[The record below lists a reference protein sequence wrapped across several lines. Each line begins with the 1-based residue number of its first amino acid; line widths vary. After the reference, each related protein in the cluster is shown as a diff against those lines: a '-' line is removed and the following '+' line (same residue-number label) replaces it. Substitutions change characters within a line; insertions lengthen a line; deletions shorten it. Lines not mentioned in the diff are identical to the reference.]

1 MKRVVLSVVMVGLV
15 VCMGAGVKAQSRA
28 DDLPDGEGKDLVVR
42 MCSDCHGL
50 SEVTSRR
57 ETEKEW
63 AGIISDMVALGVE
76 GTDEEQKIAAA
87 YLGKC
92 FGREV
97 TAPAAADP
105 TAAPAS
111 TAEPAVALATTAYAA
126 RCASCHGAKM
136 TGGDG
141 PANLAY
147 IRYHTDVEVAD
158 VIRNGRPKMP
168 AMQVPQDELQQ
179 ILADIRVLAGTNP
192 AMATGGFTGRR
203 GGPGGAAR
211 AGGPGA
217 APSASRGGGR
227 GGRGGAGEPRVSS
240 APMTVTLA
248 DGRTL
253 SGKVMA
259 QSDFD
264 ATLLAN
270 NKFHLLAKD
279 GKIFREKPIAP
290 KSDWLDYDGG
300 PSGNRYSTLKEI
312 NTANVQQLAPA
323 WMFPMPNSSR
333 LEVTPVVVDG
343 IMYVTGWNEVYALD
357 ATTGRQLW
365 TYNEPHT
372 EGILSEGG
380 AGANRGATIS
390 GDRVFAITD
399 RAHLLA
405 FNRFT
410 GEKLW
415 DVEMGSVKESY
426 SATAAPLIAG
436 DLVVSGVAGGE
447 EGARGFVDAYRMSTG
462 DRVWRFYTIPKRG
475 EKGSETWI
483 GQALEHG
490 CGATWLTGSYDPTLD
505 LQYWTVGN
513 PCPDYTGDERMGD
526 NLYTNS
532 VVALASKTGEMKWYY
547 QFTPHDT
554 HDWDANS
561 PLVLVDEPWQG
572 RPRKLIFH
580 ADRNG
585 FFYVFDRTNGEVL
598 FHEAIVGKQNWN
610 LGFTKEG
617 RPLIDPASVS
627 TREGVAVCPASG
639 GGTNWPAVSYN
650 PIARLFYFRI
660 SDSCGIYTS
669 HHDPLG
675 VSGNRWFGRGT
686 PGDSQ
691 KAQQALAAL
700 QVNYP
705 NATFI
710 RAIDPFTGKKM
721 WDYPAPP
728 GRSGVLSTAGGL
740 VFIGGGGGL
749 MALDAKAGK
758 AVWHVN
764 LGQNTQS
771 TPMTYMVGG
780 TQYIALPGVGV
791 VVAYALH

>member
-1 MKRVVLSVVMVGLV
+1 MKRVALSVVMVGLV

-290 KSDWLDYDGG
+290 KSDWLDYDGD

-333 LEVTPVVVDG
+333 L
-343 IMYVTGWNEVYALD
+343 
-357 ATTGRQLW
+357 
-365 TYNEPHT
+365 
-372 EGILSEGG
+372 
-380 AGANRGATIS
+380 
-390 GDRVFAITD
+390 
-399 RAHLLA
+399 
-405 FNRFT
+405 
-410 GEKLW
+410 
-415 DVEMGSVKESY
+415 
-426 SATAAPLIAG
+426 
-436 DLVVSGVAGGE
+436 
-447 EGARGFVDAYRMSTG
+447 
-462 DRVWRFYTIPKRG
+462 
-475 EKGSETWI
+475 
-483 GQALEHG
+483 
-490 CGATWLTGSYDPTLD
+490 
-505 LQYWTVGN
+505 
-513 PCPDYTGDERMGD
+513 
-526 NLYTNS
+526 
-532 VVALASKTGEMKWYY
+532 
-547 QFTPHDT
+547 
-554 HDWDANS
+554 
-561 PLVLVDEPWQG
+561 
-572 RPRKLIFH
+572 
-580 ADRNG
+580 
-585 FFYVFDRTNGEVL
+585 
-598 FHEAIVGKQNWN
+598 
-610 LGFTKEG
+610 
-617 RPLIDPASVS
+617 
-627 TREGVAVCPASG
+627 
-639 GGTNWPAVSYN
+639 
-650 PIARLFYFRI
+650 
-660 SDSCGIYTS
+660 
-669 HHDPLG
+669 
-675 VSGNRWFGRGT
+675 
-686 PGDSQ
+686 
-691 KAQQALAAL
+691 
-700 QVNYP
+700 
-705 NATFI
+705 
-710 RAIDPFTGKKM
+710 
-721 WDYPAPP
+721 
-728 GRSGVLSTAGGL
+728 
-740 VFIGGGGGL
+740 
-749 MALDAKAGK
+749 
-758 AVWHVN
+758 
-764 LGQNTQS
+764 
-771 TPMTYMVGG
+771 
-780 TQYIALPGVGV
+780 
-791 VVAYALH
+791 